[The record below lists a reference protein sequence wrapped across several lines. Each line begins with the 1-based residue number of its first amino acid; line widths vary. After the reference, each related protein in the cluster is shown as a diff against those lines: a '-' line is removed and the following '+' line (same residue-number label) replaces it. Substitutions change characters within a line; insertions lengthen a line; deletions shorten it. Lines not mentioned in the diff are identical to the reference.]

1 MKNSGGV
8 KASGMSGC
16 GNARVLTHVGRS
28 APVFLLERWDI
39 RD

>member
-1 MKNSGGV
+1 MKNCGGV

-28 APVFLLERWDI
+28 APALVVVRWSI
-39 RD
+39 